1 MKPTHEQLENIREFN
16 KYRKDNPNEEIDLI
30 GAKLIGAD
38 LSEADLSEADLSE
51 ANLIGADLSGACLSG
66 ANLSEANLIGA
77 DLSGACLSGANLRG
91 AILRGAKL
99 IGADLRGANLKRATL
114 YGANLNEATLN
125 EANLNG
131 ANLKRATL
139 IGADLNGANLYGA
152 DLRGA
157 KEDEYTKWPNFFICP
172 EEGKFIAWKKGSNN
186 CLIKLFIPKSAKRT
200 SSIVGRKC
208 RASEAKIL
216 AIWNKEGINIDM
228 CYGQHQ
234 SDFVY
239 QVGKTVIPDSY
250 DPDYK
255 IECSHGIHYFVT
267 KKEALEY

>member
-51 ANLIGADLSGACLSG
+51 ANLS
-66 ANLSEANLIGA
+66 GA

-114 YGANLNEATLN
+114 YG
-125 EANLNG
+125 ANLNG